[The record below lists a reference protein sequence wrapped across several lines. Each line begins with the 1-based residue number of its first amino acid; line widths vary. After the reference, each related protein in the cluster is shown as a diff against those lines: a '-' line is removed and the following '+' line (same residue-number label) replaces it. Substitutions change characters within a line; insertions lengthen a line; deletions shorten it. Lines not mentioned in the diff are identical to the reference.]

1 MKRNLLTIAF
11 ALLSILSFAQKGVS
25 GFTRNEDL
33 KTGTT
38 RIQTTPEPLAPGLTY
53 VLVKEIHL
61 GKTTDIDYSL
71 KITMDKSYTKT
82 LNSELKTDIEFGN
95 GEFDA
100 ERETK
105 ENIGWFDGTF
115 TLPIEKLQ
123 RAKQFGM
130 VHFIIKGEKIQIF
143 CIDEITNEKYKN
155 NLTALVNTSI

>member
-1 MKRNLLTIAF
+1 MNKNLLTIAF
-11 ALLSILSFAQKGVS
+11 AVFSILSFAQKGPS
-25 GFTRNEDL
+25 GFSRNEDL

-38 RIQTTPEPLAPGLTY
+38 RIQTNPEPLAPGLTY
-53 VLVKEIHL
+53 VLVKKIHV

-100 ERETK
+100 ERETN
-105 ENIGWFDGTF
+105 ENVGWFDGTF
-115 TLPIEKLQ
+115 TLPIKKLQ

-130 VHFIIKGEKIQIF
+130 VHFIIKGEKTQIF

-155 NLTALVNTSI
+155 NLTALTNTSI